1 MEVLETTGLTTELT
15 HHSHVQ
21 VDESLL
27 TEDCPPPPYMAMT
40 LPGGGTMN
48 LPMDPV
54 RTGADSP
61 DTDSTTTATT
71 ALGQDV
77 LSVTAGEPAT
87 HFNLDQLLNIV
98 QSFQLDTTH
107 AAQEEKKVML
117 SVCERCEPE
126 QTGRNGNISVGERTL
141 LLYTSPT
148 IILSGPYQALLRVG
162 LLA

>member
-40 LPGGGTMN
+40 LPGGPTMN

-107 AAQEEKKVML
+107 AHTGDPCTSRTNVKVCVTNIFYNNITLVIILNVSL
-117 SVCERCEPE
+117 SV
-126 QTGRNGNISVGERTL
+126 GMNICFMEL
-141 LLYTSPT
+141 LK
-148 IILSGPYQALLRVG
+148 
-162 LLA
+162 